1 MSKSHDFYTTQ
12 IVRYIEKFYYTSGI
26 DIADDTQEVKTGCR
40 PYQINAIIDAEP
52 RSCLPDLTA
61 KDISTEPNLYIV
73 GEAKTAEDFIKRDS
87 QADNQMNVMINYLKN
102 KPRPVLI
109 YSLPQNYRERV
120 INVLENKIATYN
132 AMNIKVEVIDQ
143 FFK

>member
-26 DIADDTQEVKTGCR
+26 DIADDTQDVKTGCR
-40 PYQINAIIDAEP
+40 PNQINAIIDAEP

-73 GEAKTAEDFIKRDS
+73 GEAKTAERKKYI
-87 QADNQMNVMINYLKN
+87 MNESKTRRKKN
-102 KPRPVLI
+102 RQSKT
-109 YSLPQNYRERV
+109 N
-120 INVLENKIATYN
+120 
-132 AMNIKVEVIDQ
+132 
-143 FFK
+143 